1 MDSPSLFLPADEP
14 MPWIYGWHW
23 IVVGLLLTTG
33 AWLGISRLRW
43 FLLVR
48 WNRQGRAAGDR
59 KSRTTRACPRC
70 HFDMRGTPS
79 LRCSECGFVAA
90 SELAL
95 TVHIGLRRTEWT
107 WLVACVG
114 FFGWVSFIY
123 SRDRGWS
130 PPLPQ
135 WRLVETVALPN
146 GSVVERYEERDL
158 HAYNGQRCIVRPAL
172 GEPIT
177 LEGWRISLGSE
188 DWHTK
193 VVSGAG
199 DTDITGDGVADIIIE
214 DYSGGAHCCYTVWIF
229 EAMPDGSMR
238 QSLDMVTF
246 MAHGFEDVNAD
257 GILELITADYAYAY
271 AFTGY
276 ASLDYPT
283 LIYAYRGGEY
293 VLAPD
298 LMQRTPLSRA
308 ALDTLCAE
316 HASADW
322 IGEPRQAFDALLS
335 KMMEL
340 LYSDRSDQAWR
351 LYDEAC
357 RVEEPVR
364 TEWTNKFLEI
374 LRQSRYVGL
383 FEDAPPTIPAP

>member
-1 MDSPSLFLPADEP
+1 MDDFSLLLPADKP

-23 IVVGLLLTTG
+23 IVIGLLLTTG
-33 AWLGISRLRW
+33 VWLGISRLRW
-43 FLLVR
+43 FLLLRSNQQDRAVG
-48 WNRQGRAAGDR
+48 GR
-59 KSRTTRACPRC
+59 KNCTTRACPRC
-70 HFDMRGTPS
+70 HFDMRGTLS

-90 SELAL
+90 NELAL
-95 TVHIGLRRTEWT
+95 SVQFGLRRTKWI
-107 WLVACVG
+107 WLAVFVS

-130 PPLPQ
+130 PPLPH
-135 WRLVETVALPN
+135 WRLAETVAFPN
-146 GSVVERYEERDL
+146 GSVVERYEERDP

-177 LEGWRISLGSE
+177 LERWQISLRNT
-188 DWHTK
+188 DWETT
-193 VVSGAG
+193 VAGA
-199 DTDITGDGVADIIIE
+199 DDSDITGDGTADIIIE
-214 DYSGGAHCCYTVWIF
+214 EYSGGAHCCYTVRVF

-238 QSLDMVTF
+238 QSMEMETL
-246 MAHGFEDVNAD
+246 HGHRFEDVNAD
-257 GILELITADYAYAY
+257 GILELVTADFAYAY
-271 AFTGY
+271 AFTSF
-276 ASLDYPT
+276 ASLDYPE

-322 IGEPRQAFDALLS
+322 IEQPRQAFDALLS

-340 LYSDRSDQAWR
+340 LYSGRSDQAWG

-357 RVEEPVR
+357 RLGEPVR
-364 TEWTNKFLEI
+364 TEWTNQFLQI
-374 LRQSRYVGL
+374 LRHSRYMGL
-383 FEDAPPTIPAP
+383 FEDAPPPGERP